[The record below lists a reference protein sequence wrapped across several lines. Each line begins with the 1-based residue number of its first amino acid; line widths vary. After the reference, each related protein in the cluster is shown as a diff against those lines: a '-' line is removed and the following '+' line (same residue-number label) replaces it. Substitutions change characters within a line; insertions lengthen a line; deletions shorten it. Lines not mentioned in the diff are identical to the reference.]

1 VLRIECRREA
11 EVLDALRSG
20 AWPDG
25 ALVDLREHVDG
36 CASCASL
43 AGLVPALKE
52 DCRTSTQDAVVPSSA
67 VMWWRLQLRARRE
80 AEARVMRPIAAAQ
93 KLALACAAGLLA
105 ATFGAF
111 APAARHLA
119 AWLGFLRDS
128 AVAAGTAPSTPA
140 LVQIAGP
147 FGLALA
153 MTGVLVFVVAPV
165 AIYLALSDR

>member
-1 VLRIECRREA
+1 MLRTECPREA
-11 EVLDALRSG
+11 DVLDALRSG

-25 ALVDLREHVDG
+25 APVDLREHVEG
-36 CASCASL
+36 CAFCVGL
-43 AGLVPALKE
+43 AELVPALAE
-52 DCRTSTQDAVVPSSA
+52 DCRASMQDAVVPSSA
-67 VMWWRLQLRARRE
+67 VMWWRLQMRARRE

-111 APAARHLA
+111 APAARHVSA
-119 AWLGFLRDS
+119 RLGALQDS
-128 AVAAGTAPSTPA
+128 AAAAGTSLAPPT
-140 LVQIAGP
+140 LVQIPGP

-153 MTGVLVFVVAPV
+153 LTGVLVFVVAPV